1 MTINNMIGSL
11 LAQELIKGSRLALAK
26 SITLI
31 ESSNPAHRKE
41 ALNLLQNLNAKHNT
55 LRLGICGSPG
65 AGKSTLIEALGLH
78 IIAKGENLAVL
89 AIDPSSPTIGG
100 SILGDKTRMSQLS
113 VHPKAYIRP
122 SPTLGILGGVTVSC
136 SETITLCE
144 NGGFLNVIVET
155 VGLGQSETTVD
166 EVTDL
171 VMFVTT
177 PAGGDSLQGIKK
189 GIMEVADLIVVNKA
203 DGPLKEKAKVS
214 KFELEQ
220 AIKLNLNRYD
230 FKPEVILCSAANKE
244 NIDGVWNA
252 VLKAK
257 EKLGKEI
264 HKKRARQVKQNTI
277 RMLES
282 LIRIKIREMEGLPE
296 YSKITQGEWPR
307 ANAEELLNLLIKKS

>member
-1 MTINNMIGSL
+1 MIGSV
-11 LAQELIKGSRLALAK
+11 LAQDLVKGSRLALAK

-31 ESSNPAHRKE
+31 ESSNPNHRKE
-41 ALNLLQNLNAKHNT
+41 ALSLLQSLKPTTNS

-78 IIAKGENLAVL
+78 IIQKKEKLAVL
-89 AIDPSSPTIGG
+89 AIDPSSPTHGG
-100 SILGDKTRMSQLS
+100 SILGDKTRMSELS
-113 VHPKAYIRP
+113 VNPMAYIRP

-144 NGGFLNVIVET
+144 NAGFLNTIVET

-189 GIMEVADLIVVNKA
+189 GIMEVADIIVINKA

-220 AIKLNLNRYD
+220 AIKLNLKRYD
-230 FKPEVILCSAANKE
+230 FKPEVILCSAMNKE
-244 NIDGVWNA
+244 NINTVWDA

-257 EKLGKEI
+257 EKLGPEI
-264 HKKRARQVKQNTI
+264 QMKRKRQIKQNTI

-282 LIRIKIREMEGLPE
+282 LIRIRIKEIEKSEKFLKI
-296 YSKITQGEWPR
+296 IQGEWPR
-307 ANAEELLNLLIKKS
+307 SNAEELLDLLIMKS